1 MNSFSF
7 NVEKFIYTQKDSEL
21 DLSFI
26 PANTRRR
33 LNLFDK
39 HVLYLINNCLMLDV
53 ENIILSS
60 QFGEFDR
67 LIKLIEQYKDMNE
80 VSPMAFSSSIH
91 NYALGQFSLLKQI
104 TIPTVSIA
112 GGANSFETGL
122 ITSITDSKKNVIY
135 CYADN
140 KDNDIVG
147 VAFKIKNNEK
157 DYVINKTNCLNIS
170 PLKDIV
176 DFFSKKK
183 SEINLTNY
191 SIKRML

>member
-1 MNSFSF
+1 MNSFCF
-7 NVEKFIYTQKDSEL
+7 NIEKFIYTQKDSEL

-39 HVLYLINNCLMLDV
+39 HVLYLINNCLTPDV

-60 QFGEFDR
+60 QYGEFDR
-67 LIKLIEQYKDMNE
+67 LQKLIEQYKDMNE
-80 VSPMAFSSSIH
+80 VSPMAFSSSVH

-112 GGANSFETGL
+112 GGVNSFEAGL
-122 ITSITDSKKNVIY
+122 ITSLSVSKKNVIY

-147 VAFKIKNNEK
+147 VAFKIKNNEQG
-157 DYVINKTNCLNIS
+157 YIINKTNSSNITTFEN
-170 PLKDIV
+170 IV
-176 DFFSKKK
+176 DFFNKKK
-183 SEINLTNY
+183 DKIDLTNY
-191 SIKRML
+191 SIKRG